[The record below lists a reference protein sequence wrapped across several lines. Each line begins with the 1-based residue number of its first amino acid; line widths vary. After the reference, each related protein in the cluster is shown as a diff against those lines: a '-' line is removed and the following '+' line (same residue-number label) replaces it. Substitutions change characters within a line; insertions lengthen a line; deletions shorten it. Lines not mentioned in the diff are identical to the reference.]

1 MAALDPAVAAIRN
14 AVRSTLLVDLGLSDV
29 IGDQTAPLSPRST
42 SGVRVGGVRVG
53 VSGVG
58 VSGVGVLVACSG
70 GADSLALAAA
80 AAFVAPRLGVP
91 VGLVTVDHQLQPGS
105 AQRAEEVA
113 DWARKAG
120 FDPVVVQTVEV
131 AGRGGGPEAA
141 ARDARYEGLVA
152 AARAHGART
161 VLLGHTRED
170 QAETVLLALLRG
182 AGLRGLAGMPT
193 RRAVDQVVLARPLL
207 EISRTQTRAACTA
220 LALTPWEDPHNADP
234 AFGRARART
243 LLRSLVDNLG
253 PAVVPNL
260 AQTARRA
267 AVDGAALDDLAASAG
282 EAVRDDDG
290 SLRVSDL
297 AGLAE
302 AIRTRV
308 LLAWARSLD
317 APGSGL
323 SHRHIE
329 ALDAL
334 VVDWHGQGP
343 VHLPGGI
350 AVARRD
356 GRLSPMS

>member
-152 AARAHGART
+152 
-161 VLLGHTRED
+161 
-170 QAETVLLALLRG
+170 
-182 AGLRGLAGMPT
+182 
-193 RRAVDQVVLARPLL
+193 
-207 EISRTQTRAACTA
+207 C
-220 LALTPWEDPHNADP
+220 
-234 AFGRARART
+234 
-243 LLRSLVDNLG
+243 
-253 PAVVPNL
+253 
-260 AQTARRA
+260 
-267 AVDGAALDDLAASAG
+267 
-282 EAVRDDDG
+282 
-290 SLRVSDL
+290 
-297 AGLAE
+297 
-302 AIRTRV
+302 
-308 LLAWARSLD
+308 
-317 APGSGL
+317 
-323 SHRHIE
+323 
-329 ALDAL
+329 
-334 VVDWHGQGP
+334 
-343 VHLPGGI
+343 
-350 AVARRD
+350 
-356 GRLSPMS
+356 